1 MTIAVPAPAAGHTS
15 GRTNGRTT
23 EPTVTVVR
31 LKHTGHVV
39 AALTRTGTAPPPVAG
54 HLTGGALPLAVP
66 GATGLVLVP
75 ADLLTAEELGAPPG
89 LLTTPWHW
97 YVDTGDPQAVAPATA
112 RLAEV
117 SGDIPTVD
125 PDAGSLRI
133 SSPDDA
139 NAPVL
144 LLVHPPAQWGTGAA
158 AHITLAA
165 HLDGTGTVVLG
176 DGAVGQNDHAL
187 VFVRGRPVSVYLT
200 GLLG

>member
-1 MTIAVPAPAAGHTS
+1 MTIAVPAPGAGQ
-15 GRTNGRTT
+15 TT
-23 EPTVTVVR
+23 GPTREPTVAVVR

-39 AALTRTGTAPPPVAG
+39 AALTRTGASFPPVAG
-54 HLTGGALPLAVP
+54 QLTGGALPLAVP

-89 LLTTPWHW
+89 LLTTPWDW
-97 YVDTGDPQAVAPATA
+97 YVDTGDPQAAAPAAA
-112 RLAEV
+112 RLVEV

-125 PDAGSLRI
+125 HDAGSLRI
-133 SSPDDA
+133 TSPDDA

-144 LLVHPPAQWGTGAA
+144 LLVHPPAQWDTGTAA
-158 AHITLAA
+158 RITLTA

-176 DGAVGQNDHAL
+176 DGAVGQSDQAL
-187 VFVRGRPVSVYLT
+187 VFVRGRPVSVYPT